1 MWAHHLHVGGSRD
14 AGTVRG
20 EADFHR
26 ARTTTRAQVR
36 KPLSFGPRID
46 PAFELALSL
55 LEDGRIVHRMVAACG
70 SRRGGSQKEYGQEQL
85 LAQLG

>member
-1 MWAHHLHVGGSRD
+1 MWAHDLHVRGSRD

-36 KPLSFGPRID
+36 KPFRFGPHID

-55 LEDGRIVHRMVAACG
+55 VEDGRIVHRMVAACG
-70 SRRGGSQKEYGQEQL
+70 SRRAGSQNKYGQGQL